1 MASRQRNKLL
11 APTEVNRIVCDQQCI
26 GPLLDDNLE
35 GSIYFP
41 FAASFQHRNPLPD
54 RSRGALYVL
63 NVRIPTRIARINEH
77 GNQ

>member
-11 APTEVNRIVCDQQCI
+11 APTQENWIVRDQQCI
-26 GPLLDDNLE
+26 GSLLDDNLE
-35 GSIYFP
+35 GSVYFP
-41 FAASFQHRNPLPD
+41 FAASFQQRNLLPD

-63 NVRIPTRIARINEH
+63 NVRFGTRIARIYKY